1 VRTSELV
8 RSLLEARD
16 ERALTRLHRRF
27 ERVDL
32 LILDELGFVAFKRA
46 EGELLFE
53 LLSER
58 YEQRSTIVTTN
69 LAFGEWVEVFRD
81 EKLTTALLDR
91 LSHHS
96 HILTTTGS
104 SFRTR
109 TRTTKGPT
117 KGPTKGRARAE
128 EK

>member
-1 VRTSELV
+1 MAFVRTSELV

-58 YEQRSTIVTTN
+58 YE
-69 LAFGEWVEVFRD
+69 
-81 EKLTTALLDR
+81 TAGQVPIFL
-91 LSHHS
+91 
-96 HILTTTGS
+96 
-104 SFRTR
+104 
-109 TRTTKGPT
+109 
-117 KGPTKGRARAE
+117 
-128 EK
+128 